1 MTQLFK
7 MAYRDLGRN
16 RRRSLFS
23 ALALGI
29 GLALLLWMAAFI
41 QGEIDGSSESAI
53 KLESGHL
60 QVRAAS
66 YDESKTSLAFTD
78 LIADPAAMAS
88 KIAAIP
94 QVAVATTRLY
104 ANGIVSSGDESLG
117 VRVIGIDPASAA
129 NDPYRSGLV
138 GGTFLTA
145 DDTGGILIGK
155 TLADKVGVK
164 AGDSLTLL
172 INTSNGSVDQ
182 QSFTVRGVFSTQVPT
197 YDQTTVLMPLAKAQT
212 FSQAGSHA
220 SAIFI
225 LLHNRADSAAVAA
238 SIQSTQYQVLTFE
251 QMNNLLIQFEDLS
264 NSYMWMLYL
273 IVLAITVTVIVNTLV
288 MSVFERT
295 REIGILAAIGMR
307 SGSIMSMFFA
317 ESGMLA
323 LGGILIGLVLG
334 GLLVAYT
341 TVYGFSIPNFGLTG
355 ISQNNVIYT
364 HLTLKDTI
372 TLSLMALGVTLVA
385 ALYPARLA
393 AGMEPVDALRGS
405 K

>member
-1 MTQLFK
+1 MRQLFK

-23 ALALGI
+23 ALGLGI

-41 QGEIDGSSESAI
+41 QGEVDGSSESAI

-66 YDESKTSLAFTD
+66 YDESKTSLDFTD
-78 LIADPAAMAS
+78 LIADPAALAS
-88 KIAAIP
+88 KIAGIP
-94 QVAVATTRLY
+94 QVAVATPRLY
-104 ANGIVSSGDESLG
+104 ANGIISSGDQSLG

-129 NDPYRSGLV
+129 NAPYSSSLV
-138 GGTFLTA
+138 GGAFLTA
-145 DDTGGILIGK
+145 DDSSGILIGQA
-155 TLADKVGVK
+155 LADKVGVK
-164 AGDSLTLL
+164 AGESLVLD
-172 INTSNGSVDQ
+172 INTSNGTVDE
-182 QSFTVRGVFSTQVPT
+182 QSFTVRGIFSSGVLG
-197 YDQTTVLMPLAKAQT
+197 YDQTTVLLPLAKAQT
-212 FSQAGSHA
+212 FAQTPNHA

-225 LLHNRADSAAVAA
+225 LLHDRADSAAVAA

-251 QMNNLLIQFEDLS
+251 QMNTLLVQFEDLS

-307 SGSIMSMFFA
+307 GGRIMTLFFA

-323 LGGILIGLVLG
+323 IGGIAIGLVLG

-341 TVYGFSIPNFGLTG
+341 TIYGFTLPNFGLTG
-355 ISQNNVIYT
+355 IAQNNVIYT

-393 AGMEPVDALRGS
+393 AGMEVVDALHGG

>member
-1 MTQLFK
+1 MRQLFK

-23 ALALGI
+23 ALGLGI

-41 QGEIDGSSESAI
+41 QGEVDGSSESAI

-66 YDESKTSLAFTD
+66 YDESKTSLDFTD
-78 LIADPAAMAS
+78 LIADPAALAS
-88 KIAAIP
+88 KIAGIP
-94 QVAVATTRLY
+94 QVAVATPRLY
-104 ANGIVSSGDESLG
+104 ANGIISSGDQSLG

-129 NDPYRSGLV
+129 NAPYSSSLV
-138 GGTFLTA
+138 GGAFLTA
-145 DDTGGILIGK
+145 DDSSGILIGQA
-155 TLADKVGVK
+155 LADKVSVK
-164 AGDSLTLL
+164 AGESLVLD
-172 INTSNGSVDQ
+172 INTSNGTVDE
-182 QSFTVRGVFSTQVPT
+182 QSFTVRGIFSSGVLG
-197 YDQTTVLMPLAKAQT
+197 YDQTTVLLTLAKAQT
-212 FSQAGSHA
+212 FAQTPNHA

-225 LLHNRADSAAVAA
+225 LLHDRADSAAVAA

-251 QMNNLLIQFEDLS
+251 QMNTLLVQFEDLS

-307 SGSIMSMFFA
+307 GGRIMTLFFA

-323 LGGILIGLVLG
+323 IGGIAIGLVLG

-341 TVYGFSIPNFGLTG
+341 TIYGFTLPNFGLTG
-355 ISQNNVIYT
+355 IAQNNVIYT

-393 AGMEPVDALRGS
+393 AGMEVVDALHGG

>member
-1 MTQLFK
+1 MTQLLK

-16 RRRSLFS
+16 RRRSFFS
-23 ALALGI
+23 ALGLGI

-66 YDESKTSLAFTD
+66 YDESKTSLDFTD
-78 LIADPAAMAS
+78 LIADPAALAS

-94 QVAVATTRLY
+94 QVAVATPRLY
-104 ANGIVSSGDESLG
+104 ANGIVSSGDQSLG

-129 NDPYRSGLV
+129 NNPYRSGIV
-138 GGTFLTA
+138 SGAFLTA
-145 DDTGGILIGK
+145 DDSGGILIGQ

-164 AGDSLTLL
+164 SGDSLVLD
-172 INTSNGSVDQ
+172 INTSNGAVDE
-182 QSFTVRGVFSTQVPT
+182 QSFTVRGIFSTGVLG
-197 YDQTTVLMPLAKAQT
+197 YDQSTVLLPLAKAQVFAQT
-212 FSQAGSHA
+212 PNRA

-225 LLHNRADSAAVAA
+225 LLHDRGDSTAVAA

-251 QMNNLLIQFEDLS
+251 QMNNLLVQFEDLS

-307 SGSIMSMFFA
+307 GGRIMTMFFA

-323 LGGILIGLVLG
+323 VGGIAIGLVLG

-341 TVYGFSIPNFGLTG
+341 TIYGFTLPNFGLTG
-355 ISQNNVIYT
+355 IAQNNVIYT

-393 AGMEPVDALRGS
+393 AGMEVVDALHGGN
-405 K
+405 